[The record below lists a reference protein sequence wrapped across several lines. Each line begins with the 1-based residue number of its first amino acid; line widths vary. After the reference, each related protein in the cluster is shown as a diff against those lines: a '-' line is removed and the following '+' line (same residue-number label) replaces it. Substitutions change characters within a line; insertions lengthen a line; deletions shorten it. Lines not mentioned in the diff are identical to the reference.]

1 MSIET
6 LTIDNLND
14 TIENNDIVLI
24 DFWAPWC
31 GPCQTFKP
39 VYEEA
44 ADRHPDVTFTSCNT
58 EEDPQLAAMFQ
69 VRSIPTLIAFREK
82 IMVFAQPGMLPGQAL
97 DELIGKMKELDMDEV
112 RAKVAEQEANAA
124 SG

>member
-1 MSIET
+1 MSVNT

-14 TIENNDIVLI
+14 ILEDNDIVLI

-39 VYEEA
+39 VYQEA
-44 ADRHPDVTFTSCNT
+44 SERNTDVTFTSCNT
-58 EEDPQLAAMFQ
+58 EDDAQLAAMFQ
-69 VRSIPTLIAFREK
+69 IRSIPTLVAFREK
-82 IMVFAQPGMLPGQAL
+82 IMIFAQPGMLPGEAL
-97 DELIGKMKELDMDEV
+97 DELIEKIKDLDMVEV
-112 RAKVAEQEANAA
+112 RARVAEQEARAA